1 MTTIR
6 LRGGVEIEEPL
17 DMALGFVTAYSSYE
31 FPDLSGPMAFD
42 ESDLRAANR
51 GGARISA
58 AEIAAILERRREIGS
73 ALRGLDSAASLEGA
87 TASVPWESLNRL
99 FDCFAEI
106 RGVGYSKLTKTL
118 HRKRPALIPI
128 LDSVVQAYLTQDEPT
143 LPAPFGE
150 HAVALVRL
158 YKEDLDPNTRA
169 LGELQ
174 RELAIRGHRLTKVRI
189 LDILI
194 WSVSVPTSS

>member
-1 MTTIR
+1 
-6 LRGGVEIEEPL
+6 V
-17 DMALGFVTAYSSYE
+17 ALGFLEAYPGYD
-31 FPDLSGPMAFD
+31 FPDTSGPTSFG
-42 ESDLRAANR
+42 ESDLRLANR
-51 GGARISA
+51 AGARISG
-58 AEIAAILERRREIGS
+58 AEIVAILERRGDIES
-73 ALRGLDSAASLEGA
+73 ALRGLDPAASLEGG
-87 TASVPWESLNRL
+87 TSSVPWEPLNRL

-128 LDSVVQAYLTQDEPT
+128 LDSVVQAYLTQDEPP

-150 HAVALVRL
+150 HATTLVRL
-158 YKEDLDPNTRA
+158 YKEDLDRNSRA

-194 WSVSVPTSS
+194 WSVSVPARG

>member
-1 MTTIR
+1 
-6 LRGGVEIEEPL
+6 
-17 DMALGFVTAYSSYE
+17 MALGFVTAYSSYE
-31 FPDLSGPMAFD
+31 FPALSGPMAFD

-58 AEIAAILERRREIGS
+58 AEMAAILERREEIDS
-73 ALRGLDSAASLEGA
+73 ALRGLDPAASLEGA
-87 TASVPWESLNRL
+87 TASVPWEPLKRL

-128 LDSVVQAYLTQDEPT
+128 LDSVVRAYLTQDEPS
-143 LPAPFGE
+143 LPTPFGE
-150 HAVALVRL
+150 YATALVRL
-158 YKEDLDPNTRA
+158 TKEDLDLNSRA

-174 RELAIRGHRLTKVRI
+174 RELASRGHRLTKVRI